1 MRVMGIDPG
10 SQFMGLGCVEQQG
23 SRYHCVGHETIT
35 VKGKDS
41 TWVERIETIFLA
53 VTRAIEVWRP
63 EVVAVESVFLHKNA
77 DSALKLGQSRGA
89 AIAALAVKKIP
100 LFEYSP
106 REVKQAIS
114 SSGGADKQQVE
125 KMVRLFLGTSLMA
138 AGEMKRSDAADAL
151 AVAICHAQ
159 RAGFVGKTR
168 NPLRISSIKEL

>member
-1 MRVMGIDPG
+1 
-10 SQFMGLGCVEQQG
+10 
-23 SRYHCVGHETIT
+23 
-35 VKGKDS
+35 
-41 TWVERIETIFLA
+41 
-53 VTRAIEVWRP
+53 
-63 EVVAVESVFLHKNA
+63 
-77 DSALKLGQSRGA
+77 
-89 AIAALAVKKIP
+89 VKKIP